1 MQDNFV
7 RTLAWTWPWHTIL
20 HECGGPVLEQMELN
34 ACAIWSDSCMIEYS
48 KLAKK
53 NWHCWKTLVGFAVPW
68 RGILKVAGVF
78 DGRGDFFDVGDGPS
92 NKPCRQLGDWK
103 EAQDTNVQYTDDFI
117 TSMFLYRTRTI
128 RLDFTPNGLPHGP
141 KSKSKSSAKRK
152 STKLC
157 KHHRKQGPRS
167 STCNLQ
173 SCSAHCNSE
182 RTWAFSHTRTLSH
195 IGNRLLPSLYLAVP
209 VSNEDGDRHEMF
221 RNTWAA

>member
-1 MQDNFV
+1 MRRAGLGTNGIERLCALVGQLHDRILEIGKKKLALLENSGWV
-7 RTLAWTWPWHTIL
+7 RRALAWYLEGGRRVRWP
-20 HECGGPVLEQMELN
+20 
-34 ACAIWSDSCMIEYS
+34 
-48 KLAKK
+48 
-53 NWHCWKTLVGFAVPW
+53 
-68 RGILKVAGVF
+68 R
-78 DGRGDFFDVGDGPS
+78 RFFDVGDGPS

-103 EAQDTNVQYTDDFI
+103 EAQDANVQYTDDFI

-128 RLDFTPNGLPHGP
+128 GFHPNGLPHGP

-182 RTWAFSHTRTLSH
+182 RTWAFSHTRALGH

-221 RNTWAA
+221 RNTWVA